1 MNEYVTL
8 AHGSGGLAMARLIR
22 ELFVEVFADP
32 ELARL
37 EDQARIPLPE
47 GQPVFTTDAFVVD
60 PPFFPGGDIG
70 RLAVCGTVNDLA
82 VGGARPLYLS
92 CAFILEEGLPLA
104 DLRRIATSMKRA
116 ADEAGVRLVTGD
128 TKVVPRGA
136 ADGIFI
142 TTSGVG
148 VVPSGL
154 DLGGHRL
161 QPGDK
166 ILVSGPLGDH
176 GAAVVDARGELGL
189 EHGIVSD
196 CQPLA
201 DLVRA
206 LVGQVPVHALRDPT
220 RGGLAAVLNEWA
232 DASGLTLL
240 VDEPAVPVRDAVR
253 GLCELLGLDP
263 LYLACEGRVAAA
275 VPEEAAEAA
284 LALLRNH
291 PRGRGAALIGEVGQD
306 GTAQVVLKTPFGGHR
321 LLDLP
326 VGEPLPRI
334 C

>member
-1 MNEYVTL
+1 VNEKVSL
-8 AHGSGGLAMARLIR
+8 AHGSGGLATARLVR
-22 ELFVEVFADP
+22 EVFVETFADP
-32 ELARL
+32 ELDRL
-37 EDQARIPLPE
+37 EDQARIVLPE

-60 PPFFPGGDIG
+60 PVFFPGGDIG

-82 VGGARPLYLS
+82 VGGARPLYLG
-92 CAFILEEGLPLA
+92 CAFILEEGLALA
-104 DLRRIATSMKRA
+104 DLRRIAESMKRA

-136 ADGIFI
+136 ADRVFI

-148 VVPSGL
+148 VVPPGL
-154 DLGGHRL
+154 DLGAHRL
-161 QPGDK
+161 RPGDR

-189 EHGIVSD
+189 EHDIVSD

-201 DLVRA
+201 DLVEA
-206 LVGQVPVHALRDPT
+206 LVSQVPVHALRDPT

-232 DASGLTLL
+232 QASGLDLT
-240 VDEPAVPVRDAVR
+240 VEEAAVPVRNAVR

-263 LYLACEGRVAAA
+263 LYLACEGRVVAA
-275 VPEEAAEAA
+275 VPSAAADAA
-284 LALLRNH
+284 LALLRRH
-291 PRGRGAALIGEVGQD
+291 PRGREAARIGEVNGAG
-306 GTAQVVLKTPFGGHR
+306 GTVILETPIGGRR